1 MDTSNLKRTLGENI
15 RRLRKAKG
23 LTQEN
28 LAELLNRTSG
38 SISRFES
45 GQQIVGV
52 DLLVQMANF
61 FSVSIDELIRPEGSA
76 SHLKSITN
84 MLTRQP
90 DEALAS
96 LEPFIQL
103 WISQDGASSPDD
115 TVDFQDS
122 SEK

>member
-45 GQQIVGV
+45 GQQIMGV

-90 DEALAS
+90 DECSFAHKLRK
-96 LEPFIQL
+96 PC
-103 WISQDGASSPDD
+103 
-115 TVDFQDS
+115 T
-122 SEK
+122 